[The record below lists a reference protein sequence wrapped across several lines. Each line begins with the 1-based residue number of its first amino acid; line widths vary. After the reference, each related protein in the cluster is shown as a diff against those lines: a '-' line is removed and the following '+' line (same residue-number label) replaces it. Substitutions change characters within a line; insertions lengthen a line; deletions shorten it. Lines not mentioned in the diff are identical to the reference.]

1 MNREKAG
8 ITIRNLSFSY
18 PDGKQAL
25 DNISLEI
32 APSSRLILA
41 GPNGS
46 GKSTLL
52 LHLNGLLDGTGD
64 ISVAGL
70 DRTRRNMGAIRKRI
84 GYLFS
89 QVEYQFIM
97 PDLLN
102 DVMLSVPENVSDTGR
117 RKKLAMAWLEKLG
130 LEGYADRSPLELSSG
145 EMKRA
150 ALAGILA
157 RQPKVILMD
166 EPLNNLDKASSMQ
179 LLDIL
184 ASLEQTMVIA
194 THRRLVAEECGTHVA
209 FMKNGRIE
217 KVMEAEQALADPMAG
232 EIFF

>member
-1 MNREKAG
+1 MDSNRPG
-8 ITIRNLSFSY
+8 IRIKNLSFRY
-18 PDGKQAL
+18 QDGKQAL
-25 DNISLEI
+25 DNINLE
-32 APSSRLILA
+32 ACPSSRLILA

-52 LHLNGLLDGTGD
+52 LHLNGLLDGPGEVS
-64 ISVAGL
+64 IAGL
-70 DRTRRNMGAIRKRI
+70 TRSRRNMGAIRKRI

-102 DVMLSVPENVSDTGR
+102 DVMLSVPETVYDIKR
-117 RKKLAMAWLEKLG
+117 RKEIAMEWLEKLG
-130 LEGYADRSPLELSSG
+130 LEEYAERSPLELSSG

-157 RQPKVILMD
+157 REPEVILMD
-166 EPLNNLDKASSMQ
+166 EPLNNLDRESSMK

-184 ASLEQTMVIA
+184 STLEQTMVIA
-194 THRRLVAEECGTHVA
+194 THRRLLAERCATHVA
-209 FMKNGRIE
+209 FMKEGRIE
-217 KVMEAEQALADPMAG
+217 EVLEAEKALALPIAG
-232 EIFF
+232 ETLF

>member
-1 MNREKAG
+1 MNSKNSG
-8 ITIRNLSFSY
+8 IQVRDLSYSY

-25 DNISLEI
+25 DGVNLEVA
-32 APSSRLILA
+32 APSRLVLA

-52 LHLNGLLDGTGD
+52 LHLNGLLDGPGE
-64 ISVAGL
+64 IRIAGL
-70 DRTRRNMGAIRKRI
+70 SRSRRNMGKIRKII

-102 DVMLSVPENVSDTGR
+102 DVMLSVPDDVPGINDR
-117 RKKLAMAWLEKLG
+117 RDLAMDWLMRLG
-130 LEGYADRSPLELSSG
+130 LEEYAGRSPLELSSG

-157 RQPKVILMD
+157 GEPEVILMD
-166 EPLNNLDKASSMQ
+166 EPLNNLDRASSMQ

-184 ASLEQTMVIA
+184 NSLGQTMVIA
-194 THRRLVAEECGTHVA
+194 THRRLLAERCATHLA
-209 FMKNGRIE
+209 FMKQGRIE
-217 KVMEAEQALADPMAG
+217 EVLEAEEALTLPDAG
-232 EIFF
+232 EILF

>member
-1 MNREKAG
+1 MDSKRPG
-8 ITIRNLSFSY
+8 IRIKNLSFRY
-18 PDGKQAL
+18 QDGKQAL
-25 DNISLEI
+25 DNINLE
-32 APSSRLILA
+32 ACPSSRLILA

-52 LHLNGLLDGTGD
+52 LHLNGLLDGPGEVS
-64 ISVAGL
+64 IAGL
-70 DRTRRNMGAIRKRI
+70 TRSRRNMGAIRKRI

-102 DVMLSVPENVSDTGR
+102 DVMLSVPETVYDIKR
-117 RKKLAMAWLEKLG
+117 RKEIAMEWLEKLG
-130 LEGYADRSPLELSSG
+130 LEEYAERSPLELSSG

-157 RQPKVILMD
+157 REPEVILMD
-166 EPLNNLDKASSMQ
+166 EPLNNLDRESSMK

-184 ASLEQTMVIA
+184 STLEQTMVIA
-194 THRRLVAEECGTHVA
+194 THRRLLAERCATHVA
-209 FMKNGRIE
+209 FMKEGRIE
-217 KVMEAEQALADPMAG
+217 EVLEAEKALALPIAG
-232 EIFF
+232 ETLF

>member
-1 MNREKAG
+1 MDPKKTG
-8 ITIRNLSFSY
+8 IEVRNLSYSY
-18 PDGKQAL
+18 PDGKKAL
-25 DNISLEI
+25 DGVNLEV
-32 APSSRLILA
+32 APSSRLVLA

-52 LHLNGLLDGTGD
+52 LHLNGLLDGPGE
-64 ISVAGL
+64 IRIAGL
-70 DRTRRNMGAIRKRI
+70 SRTRRNMGKIRRII

-102 DVMLSVPENVSDTGR
+102 DVMLSVPDDVSDINR
-117 RKKLAMAWLEKLG
+117 RKDLAMDWLERLG
-130 LEGYADRSPLELSSG
+130 LKEYAERSPLELSSG

-157 RQPKVILMD
+157 GEPEVILMD
-166 EPLNNLDKASSMQ
+166 EPLNNLDRASSMQ

-184 ASLEQTMVIA
+184 SSLEQTMVIA
-194 THRRLVAEECGTHVA
+194 THRRLLAERCATHLA
-209 FMKNGRIE
+209 FMKKGRIE
-217 KVMEAEQALADPMAG
+217 EVLEAEKALSHPIAG
-232 EIFF
+232 KTLF

>member
-1 MNREKAG
+1 MYSKNPG
-8 ITIRNLSFSY
+8 ILVKNLSYRY

-25 DNISLEI
+25 DGINLEV

-52 LHLNGLLDGTGD
+52 LHLNGLLDGPGE
-64 ISVAGL
+64 ISIAGL
-70 DRTRRNMGAIRKRI
+70 ARTRRNMGKIRKII

-102 DVMLSVPENVSDTGR
+102 DVMLSVPDDVSDISR
-117 RKKLAMAWLEKLG
+117 RRDLAMGWIARLG
-130 LEGYADRSPLELSSG
+130 LEEFAERSPLELSSG

-157 RQPKVILMD
+157 GEPEVILMD
-166 EPLNNLDKASSMQ
+166 EPLNNLDRASSMQ
-179 LLDIL
+179 LMDIL
-184 ASLEQTMVIA
+184 SSLDQTMVIA
-194 THRRLVAEECGTHVA
+194 THRRLLAEKCATHLA
-209 FMKNGRIE
+209 FMKQGRIE
-217 KVMEAEQALADPMAG
+217 EVLEAGDALGLPAAG
-232 EIFF
+232 ETLF

>member
-1 MNREKAG
+1 MNSKSSG
-8 ITIRNLSFSY
+8 IQIRNLSYSY

-25 DNISLEI
+25 DGLNLEV
-32 APSSRLILA
+32 AAHSRLVLA

-52 LHLNGLLDGTGD
+52 LHLNGLLDGPGE
-64 ISVAGL
+64 IRIAGL
-70 DRTRRNMGAIRKRI
+70 SRSRRNMRKIRKII

-102 DVMLSVPENVSDTGR
+102 DVMLSVPDDVSDINDR
-117 RKKLAMAWLEKLG
+117 RDLAMGWLARLG
-130 LEGYADRSPLELSSG
+130 LEEYAERSPLELSSG

-157 RQPKVILMD
+157 GEPEVILMD
-166 EPLNNLDKASSMQ
+166 EPLNNLDRASSMQ
-179 LLDIL
+179 LMDIL
-184 ASLEQTMVIA
+184 SSLEQTMVIA
-194 THRRLVAEECGTHVA
+194 THRRLLAEKCATRLA
-209 FMKNGRIE
+209 FMEKGRIE
-217 KVMEAEQALADPMAG
+217 EVLEAGKALGLPIAG
-232 EIFF
+232 EILF